1 MGESPTDVLAVRDLT
16 VEYQTP
22 GGPLTAV
29 RDVSFSIQPGEA
41 LGLVGES
48 GSGKTTIG
56 MAILRYL
63 PENGRITAGSVFF
76 DGTDLVPLD
85 HSALAR
91 IRGDRV
97 AMVYQ
102 NPASALNPSMRVG
115 EQIAEVYRAHLGL
128 DRSTARQRTE
138 RMLEL
143 VRLPDPGEAY
153 LRYPHQFSGGQKQRI
168 VIGMAL
174 AMDPRLLILD
184 EPTTGLDVTVEAE
197 IIELF
202 SELRTKLHTSVLFIS
217 HDIRLV
223 GQVCERVGVLYSGE
237 LMETGRTTQVFTR
250 PTNPY
255 TRGLLKCR
263 IPPGASKDDWR
274 LETLASGERRPGVD
288 QCAFEPR
295 CHFRQERC
303 TQARPAL
310 YEAGGGQRSR
320 CFFHEEV
327 AAASTEGTDVQV
339 ATVTEGS
346 PQTPPPAEGQP
357 LLEIRSLRKVFGAH
371 GREVV
376 AVEDA
381 SFTLG
386 AGRILGIVGESG
398 SGKTTVARLIAG
410 LETPDS
416 GEVLL
421 EGVDVTMPAHKRS
434 VEARRA
440 VQMVFQHPDGT
451 LNPAHRIRQIL
462 LRQLKMLSDVSRAER
477 DGVVVDLMD
486 SVAMRPEHLDVR
498 PRQLSGGQRQRVAI
512 ARAFSTHP
520 ALVLLDEPTSALDV
534 SVQAAILNLLIDL
547 QARQGASYLIISHD
561 LATVRYLA
569 DDIFVMYRGRIVEQ
583 GLAADVFDDPQD
595 PYTRRLLSAVTGR
608 RDGPASD
615 PKPPQSRPQA
625 S

>member
-1 MGESPTDVLAVRDLT
+1 MSQSPPAVLTVRELT
-16 VEYQTP
+16 VEYQTR
-22 GGPLTAV
+22 GDVFTAV
-29 RDVSFSIQPGEA
+29 RDVSFSIAPGEA

-63 PENGRITAGSVFF
+63 PENGRIKSGSILF

-85 HSALAR
+85 QRALAR
-91 IRGDRV
+91 FRGNRV

-128 DRSTARQRTE
+128 DRSAAKQRTE
-138 RMLEL
+138 KMLEL
-143 VRLPDPGEAY
+143 VRLPDPQGAY
-153 LRYPHQFSGGQKQRI
+153 QRYPHHFSGGQKQRV

-197 IIELF
+197 IVELF
-202 SELRTKLHTSVLFIS
+202 SELRSKLRTSVLFIS
-217 HDIRLV
+217 HDIGLV
-223 GQVCERVGVLYSGE
+223 GEVCERVGVLYSGQ
-237 LMETGRTTQVFTR
+237 LVETGTTTQVFTR

-255 TRGLLKCR
+255 TRGLLRCR

-274 LETLASGERRPGVD
+274 LETLASGEGAAGME

-295 CHFRQERC
+295 CNFRREQCR
-303 TQARPAL
+303 QSRPDL
-310 YEAGGGQRSR
+310 YDSGADQRSR

-327 AAASTEGTDVQV
+327 AA
-339 ATVTEGS
+339 TVTEGAKS
-346 PQTPPPAEGQP
+346 DVAPAPRRPPRTPAAADQQP
-357 LLEIRSLRKVFGAH
+357 LLEVRSLRKVFRTH

-381 SFTLG
+381 SFTLW

-398 SGKTTVARLIAG
+398 SGKTTIARLIAG

-416 GEVLL
+416 GEVRLR
-421 EGVDVTMPAHKRS
+421 GVDVSMPAHNRS
-434 VEARRA
+434 IEARRA
-440 VQMVFQHPDGT
+440 LQMVFQHPDGT

-462 LRQLKMLSDVSRAER
+462 LRQLKMLSDVPRGER
-477 DGVVVDLMD
+477 EAVVADIMR
-486 SVAMRPEHLDVR
+486 SVAMQPEHLDAR

-520 ALVLLDEPTSALDV
+520 DLVLLDEPTSALDV
-534 SVQAAILNLLIDL
+534 SVQAAVLNLLIDL
-547 QARQGASYLIISHD
+547 QARQYASYLIISHD

-569 DDIFVMYRGRIVEQ
+569 DDILVMYQGRIVEH
-583 GLAADVFDDPQD
+583 GLAEDVFHDPQD
-595 PYTRRLLSAVTGR
+595 AYTRRLLSAVTGR
-608 RDGPASD
+608 AGRPTSTSA
-615 PKPPQSRPQA
+615 PKPRPQVP
-625 S
+625 